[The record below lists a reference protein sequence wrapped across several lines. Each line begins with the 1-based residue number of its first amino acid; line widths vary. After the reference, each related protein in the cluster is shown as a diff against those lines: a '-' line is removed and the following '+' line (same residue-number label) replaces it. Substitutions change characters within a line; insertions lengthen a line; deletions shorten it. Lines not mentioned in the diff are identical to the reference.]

1 MKWLSDEKGSE
12 KSCIA
17 PPIGTSTASAV
28 FLLPSYKQIISIL
41 FPGAEVHLF
50 HQIRLGRCVDEKDD
64 VHLSVAMDIKGI
76 GPTRLN
82 RLFQVYSGE
91 GRLAAKETRPYN
103 IFELNDPKEERTP
116 HWGRLH

>member
-1 MKWLSDEKGSE
+1 M
-12 KSCIA
+12 
-17 PPIGTSTASAV
+17 
-28 FLLPSYKQIISIL
+28 

-91 GRLAAKETRPYN
+91 GRLAAKETRPYKRGG
-103 IFELNDPKEERTP
+103 E
-116 HWGRLH
+116 